1 MNAWFKEQLVKPIV
15 AYVHGKQHQ
24 EHEQL
29 IEKVV
34 RYMEENYH
42 FDLSLDQCAQICGL
56 SPQYLSKLFKKKKD
70 LSFIEYLTKVR
81 IEKSI
86 ELLRTTD
93 LSVSDVAERVG
104 YQMKN
109 FIRYTKGQ
117 PIVGCPFIRALI

>member
-1 MNAWFKEQLVKPIV
+1 
-15 AYVHGKQHQ
+15 
-24 EHEQL
+24 
-29 IEKVV
+29 
-34 RYMEENYH
+34 MEENYH

-70 LSFIEYLTKVR
+70 VSFIEYLTKVR

-109 FIRYTKGQ
+109 FIRVFKKHMGVTPGQ
-117 PIVGCPFIRALI
+117 FRGSDEEN

>member
-1 MNAWFKEQLVKPIV
+1 M
-15 AYVHGKQHQ
+15 
-24 EHEQL
+24 
-29 IEKVV
+29 
-34 RYMEENYH
+34 
-42 FDLSLDQCAQICGL
+42 

-109 FIRYTKGQ
+109 FIRVFKKQMGVTPGQ
-117 PIVGCPFIRALI
+117 FRGSDEEN